1 MSTKE
6 RQSNFELLR
15 IVAMLFIVCHHL
27 VIKGADTCGYV
38 TPYTYEK
45 DGLIGIFINSFV
57 VGGVNL
63 FVLISGYFGIR
74 KLIQPLLKLG
84 IDLVVYGLI
93 AYILGVLF
101 LHIDFSISGMAHGID
116 LHNWF
121 VIHFALLIL
130 MSPILESA
138 LQGQTSKTLQKWIF
152 LLLIINVVFGYIL
165 GYVNINGY
173 NYLNFIL
180 LYVMAR
186 YIRVLKE
193 GHHKFSETISKY
205 SLFGYFL
212 SAFLLVAGVMILY
225 YSGHFHHS
233 DKYFGYNNPLIL
245 LSAFALFCYFS
256 SLKIQSKT
264 INTIATGMF
273 GVFLMHT
280 PPEIIPIRN
289 QYSSVIFKS
298 YGYAGLMLEAV
309 CLFVILTFI
318 SIFIEQFNKKIVN
331 HIYVIIK
338 K

>member
-74 KLIQPLLKLG
+74 KLLQPLLKLG
-84 IDLVVYGLI
+84 VDLVLYGLI
-93 AYILGVLF
+93 AYVLGVLLF
-101 LHIDFSISGMAHGID
+101 HIDFSISGIAHAID
-116 LHNWF
+116 VHNWF
-121 VIHFALLIL
+121 VIHFAMLVL
-130 MSPILESA
+130 MSPILEAA
-138 LQGQTSKTLQKWIF
+138 LQGKSSIILIKWML

-173 NYLNFIL
+173 NYINFIL

-186 YIRVLKE
+186 YIRILKDE
-193 GHHKFSETISKY
+193 QNKTIETISKY
-205 SLFGYFL
+205 SLFVYIL
-212 SAFLLVAGVMILY
+212 SALLLVAGAMLLY
-225 YSGHFHHS
+225 HLGHFHNS
-233 DKYFGYNNPLIL
+233 VKYFGYNNPLIL
-245 LSAFALFCYFS
+245 LSALALFCCFS
-256 SLKIQSKT
+256 SLKIHSKA

-298 YGYAGLMLEAV
+298 YGYAGLLLEAV

-318 SIFIEQFNKKIVN
+318 SIFIEQFNKKIVR